1 MGFIYKITNK
11 ISKKCYIGETKES
24 SPEIRW
30 KQHKY
35 TISNGRGCPAL
46 QDAVIKYGID
56 NFTFEVV
63 IICFDEDQF
72 AHERHYIKKYN
83 SVVPN
88 GYNILE
94 GGEGG
99 GFKGKRHTPEI
110 IEKIGAMS
118 RKRFEDPAERKKS
131 SERALLQM
139 KEVKESGVDWGKKV
153 TSSEKYQLALK
164 EKRVGGGAHVKEK
177 AKDVNAKISAGVK
190 KYFKTLD
197 DSSKAVNI
205 KKHRESMAKAVGT
218 KVQQFTKE
226 GTLLKSY
233 PSYAEAARETDIP
246 SSSLKA
252 CVSGRLKLAGGFV
265 WKKEPLSTTLTIE

>member
-35 TISNGRGCPAL
+35 TISKGRGCPAL
-46 QDAVIKYGID
+46 RDAVVKYGIE
-56 NFTFEVV
+56 NFTFELL
-63 IICFDEDQF
+63 IICFDEDRF

-99 GFKGKRHTPEI
+99 GFKGKQHTPEVC
-110 IEKIGAMS
+110 EKIS
-118 RKRFEDPAERKKS
+118 EVTRKRFEDPAERKKC

-139 KEVKESGVDWGKKV
+139 KEVKDSKVDWGAKV
-153 TSSEKYQLALK
+153 KMSEKFKLAVA
-164 EKRVGGGAHVKEK
+164 EKRVGGAAHDKEK
-177 AKDVNAKISAGVK
+177 AKEVNAKISAGVK

-197 DSSKAVNI
+197 DSSKTVHI
-205 KKHRESMAKAVGT
+205 VKHRESMAKAVGT

-226 GTLLKSY
+226 GTLLKLY
-233 PSYAEAARETDIP
+233 PSCAEAARQIGM
-246 SSSLKA
+246 SKSA
-252 CVSGRLKLAGGFV
+252 IQMCVSGKSKTAGGFV
-265 WKKEPLSTTLTIE
+265 WKKEGPSATLTIE